1 MGARRDQYVL
11 LMSKCRFL
19 SMYAGHRLGKSCPLG
34 FPLVLFYFMPSSF
47 FVFLFRMVSGEGSG
61 IAFFIAFSAFF
72 LPLFTVLG
80 FFSLLFS

>member
-1 MGARRDQYVL
+1 
-11 LMSKCRFL
+11 
-19 SMYAGHRLGKSCPLG
+19 MYAGHRLGKSCPLG

-72 LPLFTVLG
+72 YRY
-80 FFSLLFS
+80 LLFWGFSAFYFLEMFMPVR